1 MIHTIIWRRIDKPGH
16 DYCRLVESPT
26 GARMS
31 GIALLSHENVPT
43 YIGYDVECDVMWQTL
58 RCSVKASVGE
68 QRVDL
73 DVRRQGKRWTVNG
86 REAQT
91 VEGAEDIDL
100 GFTPATNLLPLRRL
114 ALKAGE
120 SAVVRAAWVRF
131 PEFTL
136 ELLEQNYTRLDDDT
150 YRYESAGGGAG
161 GGGTFRR
168 DLKVDASGLVLDYPG
183 LWSAESH
190 TVDKSK

>member
-1 MIHTIIWRRIDKPGH
+1 
-16 DYCRLVESPT
+16 
-26 GARMS
+26 
-31 GIALLSHENVPT
+31 
-43 YIGYDVECDVMWQTL
+43 QTL

-150 YRYESAGGGAG
+150 YRYESAGGSGG

-190 TVDKSK
+190 TV